1 MRFECREPRFRA
13 RIRAG
18 ATDEARGVSQRLL
31 NRAIVIAAM
40 VSSASE
46 ATLTRRARPSGHCP
60 GRRARSA
67 LGSPHGS
74 PSGWLQRT
82 RRAAACVR
90 PPEARES
97 LSRERSG
104 RQPVATLAPAGGD
117 DPATGTGA
125 HPKTEPVRL
134 GPSPVVRLERPLAHR
149 KTPSKGGKGTLA
161 PPTHRRPVEPT
172 VARPA
177 GQTRPDRR

>member
-1 MRFECREPRFRA
+1 MASTACAPHDGASGERGCARPRARPSEPRR
-13 RIRAG
+13 
-18 ATDEARGVSQRLL
+18 
-31 NRAIVIAAM
+31 
-40 VSSASE
+40 
-46 ATLTRRARPSGHCP
+46 TRRARPSGHCP

-67 LGSPHGS
+67 LGSPRGS

-104 RQPVATLAPAGGD
+104 RQPVATLAPALGD
-117 DPATGTGA
+117 DRPTGTSA

-161 PPTHRRPVEPT
+161 PPTHRRPDEPT
-172 VARPA
+172 VVTTA
-177 GQTRPDRR
+177 GQTRLSPPPRLGPWRGQGDTP